1 LYNEIET
8 GTIETGKLQCVF
20 LLIYCR
26 DGKPYKKYSLPNGRT
41 LIPKVLSLSRHDGFV
56 GFIGGK
62 VDPGETLIEGLL
74 REVKEETGLI
84 LNHNFKIEPLVTY
97 SEPEANIHSFSLEV
111 TEMELKDMTAVI
123 SSSDNFGVE
132 ITGFALNHIEEY
144 VQSGGVGQVLTQNWK
159 CTSKFELEELI
170 KQKKLLV

>member
-1 LYNEIET
+1 MYTKIET
-8 GTIETGKLQCVF
+8 GTVEEGKLQCVF

-26 DGKPYKKYSLPNGRT
+26 DGKPHKKYSLPNGRK

-84 LNHNFKIEPLVTY
+84 LNPNFSIEPLATY
-97 SEPEANIHSFSLEV
+97 SDNEATIHSFSLEV
-111 TEMELKDMTAVI
+111 TVNEMLDMATII
-123 SSSDNFGVE
+123 SKSDNFGIE
-132 ITGFALNHIEEY
+132 ITGFALNHIERY
-144 VQSGGVGQVLTQNWK
+144 VKDGGVDQVLSQNWK
-159 CTSKFELEELI
+159 ATGKLELEELI
-170 KQKKLLV
+170 KQKRLLV